1 MIYETTSKQLRQDG
15 CLKFY
20 SDIAEEIYLII
31 RPDGILSLE
40 MNPIST
46 KIDGLEDHLEY
57 FDFLASAMQEL
68 KQFMGQRLNADPV
81 VKDKLRERILDDII
95 ESSDPFYGTRT
106 KEIAERYNVSTDK
119 MLKVLKSLI
128 GLEIEGVGT
137 LSYGD
142 ESDCV
147 DNGKNQA
154 SRYVWFF
161 T

>member
-15 CLKFY
+15 CLRFY
-20 SDIAEEIYLII
+20 SDVADEIYLTIQ
-31 RPDGILSLE
+31 PDGMISIEMKPILTKYDELE
-40 MNPIST
+40 
-46 KIDGLEDHLEY
+46 HYLEY
-57 FDFLASAMQEL
+57 FDFLSLAINEL
-68 KQFMGQRLNADPV
+68 KQFMWERLNAEPV
-81 VKDKLRERILDDII
+81 AKDKLRERILDDII